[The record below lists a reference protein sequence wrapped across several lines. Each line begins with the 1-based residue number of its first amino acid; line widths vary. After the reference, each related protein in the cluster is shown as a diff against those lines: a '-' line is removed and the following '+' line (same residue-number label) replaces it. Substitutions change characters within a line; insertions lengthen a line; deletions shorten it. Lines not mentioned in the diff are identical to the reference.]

1 LGLALNPNPSP
12 NPSPSPSPN
21 PNPNPSPNP
30 NPDQFEGT
38 LKYNA
43 VVKALKAGKAAQM
56 VKAWMRREG
65 VTVAPDTPFDDLET
79 VMESEV
85 RPHDAC
91 TPTLLTAYLLTGYLL
106 PPTYRLPTA
115 YLLTTYSGRG
125 GCRWSNPNPNPS
137 PSPDP
142 TLTGC
147 GAAAGGLRRG
157 QAARPR
163 HAHRRAQGA
172 QAVRERRGHGAEAR
186 TMRAARGA
194 IGLGRFAW
202 PRTAVPHAR
211 AVSAQTLAQGAI
223 GECKACARGY
233 EVPRYDA
240 PLVCFFWFTQ

>member
-1 LGLALNPNPSP
+1 
-12 NPSPSPSPN
+12 
-21 PNPNPSPNP
+21 
-30 NPDQFEGT
+30 
-38 LKYNA
+38 
-43 VVKALKAGKAAQM
+43 M

-85 RPHDAC
+85 RRLDAC
-91 TPTLLTAYLLTGYLL
+91 TPTLLTAYLLATYW
-106 PPTYRLPTA
+106 PTTA
-115 YLLTTYSGRG
+115 YLPPTYSGRG

-137 PSPDP
+137 PNPSF
-142 TLTGC
+142 TRTGC